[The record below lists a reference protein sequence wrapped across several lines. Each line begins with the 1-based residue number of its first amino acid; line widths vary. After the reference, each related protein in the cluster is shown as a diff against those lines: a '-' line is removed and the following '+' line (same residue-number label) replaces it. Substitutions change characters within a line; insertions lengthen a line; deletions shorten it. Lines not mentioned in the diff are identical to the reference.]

1 MAGWGVP
8 ACEHVRQGKEQLQL
22 EVVLADASIE
32 DLSEAELTFDDPKG
46 MFHFGPEVGLCR
58 LNQIQKPA
66 LRCLWKHSAMA
77 GLHGNSEL
85 CFAVLEFVSFLDADV
100 ASIAVDEAL
109 IPMEPVSCCV
119 QLMNVCR
126 GAHHGVDQARC
137 GINADV
143 ATHPKEP
150 LLALGD

>member
-1 MAGWGVP
+1 
-8 ACEHVRQGKEQLQL
+8 
-22 EVVLADASIE
+22 
-32 DLSEAELTFDDPKG
+32 
-46 MFHFGPEVGLCR
+46 MFHFGAEVGLRR

-66 LRCLWKHSAMA
+66 LWCLWKHSALA

-85 CFAVLEFVSFLDADV
+85 CFAVLELVSFLVANGFRVAVADV
-100 ASIAVDEAL
+100 ASIALDEAL

-126 GAHHGVDQARC
+126 GALHGVDQARC